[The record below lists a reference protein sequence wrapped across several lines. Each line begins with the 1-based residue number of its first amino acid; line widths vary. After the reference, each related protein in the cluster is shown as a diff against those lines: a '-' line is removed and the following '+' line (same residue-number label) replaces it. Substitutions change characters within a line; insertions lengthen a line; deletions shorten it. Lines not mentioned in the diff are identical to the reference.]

1 MRIGQKYNNH
11 LFLMINIKKELRD
24 RHLVAIIADADM
36 VTGMLLAGIGTS
48 DGSVHNYFIVDSKT
62 LVSDIEKEFTRLTGR
77 RDVAIL
83 MITQPVAD
91 RIRHLVDDYSEML
104 PALLEIPSKDSPYDI
119 EKDSLLRRIDRLC
132 SRE

>member
-1 MRIGQKYNNH
+1 
-11 LFLMINIKKELRD
+11 MINIKKELRD
-24 RHLVAIIADADM
+24 RHLVGIIADADM

-48 DGSVHNYFIVDSKT
+48 DGSNHNYFIVDSKT
-62 LVSDIEKEFTRLTGR
+62 ITSSIEDAFSRLVGR

-91 RIRHLVDDYSEML
+91 RIRHLVDDYAEML

-119 EKDSLLRRIDRLC
+119 EKDSLIRRINRLC